1 MCPRS
6 NSALV
11 PPVPRPQQKK
21 RRQEEES
28 RGGRR
33 GSRASRHALRKS
45 EEVRR
50 YSAVER
56 RERIERYRSKRKR
69 RNFQKKITV
78 RICFPISWLIC
89 IHSFTQPCISF
100 CITLQYSCRKA
111 LADRRRRIKGR
122 FAHAGEEDQK
132 ACLAETT
139 DQGSSSSSGSA
150 VPEWWPAMEEALA
163 RKEEVD
169 GITKLLRW
177 DYEMVASY
185 LGLNLCYASDPSNH
199 PST

>member
-6 NSALV
+6 NSAFV
-11 PPVPRPQQKK
+11 PPVPKPQQKK
-21 RRQEEES
+21 WRQEEES
-28 RGGRR
+28 GGGRR
-33 GSRASRHALRKS
+33 GSRASRRALTKS
-45 EEVRR
+45 EDVRR

-69 RNFQKKITV
+69 RNFQKKIT
-78 RICFPISWLIC
+78 
-89 IHSFTQPCISF
+89 
-100 CITLQYSCRKA
+100 YACRKA
-111 LADRRRRIKGR
+111 LADRRRRIQGR
-122 FAHAGEEDQK
+122 FAQAGEEDQK

-177 DYEMVASY
+177 DHEMLVSY
-185 LGLNLCYASDPSNH
+185 LGLNLSCASDPSNH